1 MRLGLEVSGLKV
13 GRHTY
18 LSSNT
23 AIFYRVDSRRI
34 RTWQFLECGKFDYQ
48 PTNVRFQKLVI
59 INLIVAYFVL
69 IESYQSQFLI
79 VSTLLELNPKTV
91 IECTI
96 NM

>member
-1 MRLGLEVSGLKV
+1 MRLGLEVSDLKI
-13 GRHTY
+13 GRHSY
-18 LSSNT
+18 LSSNP

-34 RTWQFLECGKFDYQ
+34 RSWEFLECGKFDHQ
-48 PTNVRFQKLVI
+48 PTNVRLQKLVT
-59 INLIVAYFVL
+59 INLVVTYFVL